1 MSKKINVDK
10 LLTIG
15 VPSLFGIFLI
25 ITGGYAIRKYYS
37 NKKAQKK
44 FNDWGITPPEKNEHD
59 ETPGEKIFNKKGE
72 YAGTVSKLMPIA
84 KAHGIT
90 KRNKNRNNTHT
101 KKK

>member
-1 MSKKINVDK
+1 MSKNINVNN

-15 VPSLFGIFLI
+15 LPSLFGFFLI
-25 ITGGYAIRKYYS
+25 ITGGYAIRKHYS
-37 NKKAQKK
+37 NKKAEKK
-44 FNDWGITPPEKNEHD
+44 FNDWGITPPERKENS

-84 KAHGIT
+84 KGRGVT
-90 KRNKNRNNTHT
+90 KRNKIRNTHT